1 MASLAAVAA
10 AAATSVAL
18 PRSFSFS
25 GLRPTRAVSSIVAF
39 PRFAVVSSHSR
50 MVPCIR
56 ADAAAG
62 KGEDAPVT
70 DAAGEDTFTIIQK
83 IIASQLDCEKSDI
96 TPDSKFVDLGA
107 DSLDTVEIMMAL
119 EEKFDIQ
126 LEQENADKIVTV
138 GNATDLILEVLANQ

>member
-1 MASLAAVAA
+1 MSRYSQIGHLFQCLSGPPLLRPRLHRCVGVLCARVATSLVSFARSTPREPSPFILLLFSLLRFLPIPAAMASLAAVAA

-56 ADAAAG
+56 ADAVRPESSCSFLFAFLLV
-62 KGEDAPVT
+62 KVR
-70 DAAGEDTFTIIQK
+70 
-83 IIASQLDCEKSDI
+83 
-96 TPDSKFVDLGA
+96 
-107 DSLDTVEIMMAL
+107 SLLV
-119 EEKFDIQ
+119 F
-126 LEQENADKIVTV
+126 
-138 GNATDLILEVLANQ
+138 